1 VLRPCSQNGWEA
13 EFSREATIICEMQL
27 HSLGRELKSDYSKLE
42 VSKSG
47 IQPVAVDAVQPHLD
61 DPRVVL
67 SLLEADQVVAAKEHM
82 RFGPQK
88 LSRGVR
94 AMLWCLRVYVVVMLI
109 IVFVSVL
116 RAFHVVH

>member
-1 VLRPCSQNGWEA
+1 MGP
-13 EFSREATIICEMQL
+13 
-27 HSLGRELKSDYSKLE
+27 ELKSDYSELE
-42 VSKSG
+42 GSKSG
-47 IQPVAVDAVQPHLD
+47 IQPAAVDAGQPHLD

-88 LSRGVR
+88 LSRGVQ

-109 IVFVSVL
+109 IVFVSVF
-116 RAFHVVH
+116 RAFHAVH

>member
-1 VLRPCSQNGWEA
+1 MRP
-13 EFSREATIICEMQL
+13 
-27 HSLGRELKSDYSKLE
+27 ELKSDYSEIE
-42 VSKSG
+42 VSKNG
-47 IQPVAVDAVQPHLD
+47 IQPVAVDTGQPHLE

-94 AMLWCLRVYVVVMLI
+94 AMLWCLRIYVVVMLI
-109 IVFVSVL
+109 IVLVSVL
-116 RAFHVVH
+116 QAFRAVH

>member
-1 VLRPCSQNGWEA
+1 MRP
-13 EFSREATIICEMQL
+13 
-27 HSLGRELKSDYSKLE
+27 ELKSDYSKLG
-42 VSKSG
+42 VSRPG
-47 IQPVAVDAVQPHLD
+47 IQPVAVDVGQPHLE

-94 AMLWCLRVYVVVMLI
+94 AMLWCLRIYVVVMLI
-109 IVFVSVL
+109 IVLISVL
-116 RAFHVVH
+116 RAVHAVH

>member
-1 VLRPCSQNGWEA
+1 MGP
-13 EFSREATIICEMQL
+13 
-27 HSLGRELKSDYSKLE
+27 ELKSDYSELE

-47 IQPVAVDAVQPHLD
+47 VQPVAVDAAQPHLE

-94 AMLWCLRVYVVVMLI
+94 AMLWCLRIYVVVMLI
-109 IVFVSVL
+109 IVLVSVL
-116 RAFHVVH
+116 RAFHAVH

>member
-1 VLRPCSQNGWEA
+1 MGP
-13 EFSREATIICEMQL
+13 
-27 HSLGRELKSDYSKLE
+27 ELKSDYSE
-42 VSKSG
+42 IEGSKSG
-47 IQPVAVDAVQPHLD
+47 IQPVAADAGQPHLE

-94 AMLWCLRVYVVVMLI
+94 AMLWCLRIYVVVMLI
-109 IVFVSVL
+109 IVFVTVL
-116 RAFHVVH
+116 RAFHAVH

>member
-1 VLRPCSQNGWEA
+1 
-13 EFSREATIICEMQL
+13 
-27 HSLGRELKSDYSKLE
+27 LKSDYSEAE
-42 VSKSG
+42 VSKNG
-47 IQPVAVDAVQPHLD
+47 VQLVAVDDGQPRLD
-61 DPRVVL
+61 DPGVVL

-94 AMLWCLRVYVVVMLI
+94 AMLWCLRIYVVVMLI

-116 RAFHVVH
+116 RAFHAVH

>member
-1 VLRPCSQNGWEA
+1 MGP
-13 EFSREATIICEMQL
+13 
-27 HSLGRELKSDYSKLE
+27 ELKSDYSELE

-47 IQPVAVDAVQPHLD
+47 IQPVAVDAGQPHLE

-94 AMLWCLRVYVVVMLI
+94 AMLWCLRIYVVVMLI
-109 IVFVSVL
+109 IVFVTVL
-116 RAFHVVH
+116 RVFHAAH